1 MDCIVAG
8 GTGLVGRNLIAELSA
23 EPAVTSITALA
34 RTALFKKADKVKVLK
49 TSFEEIE
56 LLELPQ
62 AQAGFC
68 CLGTTIKKAGSREVF
83 YRVDHDYVIAFAK
96 ACQAAG
102 VKSFFYVSA
111 HGADPSS
118 RIFYNQVKGRTE
130 RDLGRLGFEKLV
142 IIRPS
147 LLLGDRNESRPAE
160 KAAQIVSRYIQP
172 LMKGPLEKIRPVE
185 AVKVAQKLR
194 AAAVEA
200 SLKGPLVVIANHQI

>member
-23 EPAVTSITALA
+23 EPGVKNITALA
-34 RTALFKKADKVKVLK
+34 RTALFKKTDKVKVLK
-49 TSFEEIE
+49 TSFEQLE
-56 LLELPQ
+56 LLELPE

-96 ACQAAG
+96 ACQAVG

-130 RDLGRLGFEKLV
+130 RDLGRLEFERLV

-147 LLLGDRNESRPAE
+147 LLLGDRNEARPVE
-160 KAAQIVSRYIQP
+160 KAAQIVSRYVGP
-172 LMKGPLEKIRPVE
+172 FMKGPLEKIRPVE
-185 AVKVAQKLR
+185 AAKVAKKLKS
-194 AAAVEA
+194 AAFEV
-200 SLKGPLVVIANHQI
+200 SPSGPLQVIANHEI